1 MPGGRPLA
9 AGDALTQP
17 ALAASLDAIAADG
30 ADAFYRGELGARFL
44 AGLEPLGSP
53 LRADDLEAY
62 RPEAAAPL
70 TGRFDGVEVMT
81 SPPASQGLLLLETL
95 NAITASGEGELLGR
109 RADLLARIFHLASRD
124 RDEHLADP
132 RQVRVPLERLLSPD
146 HAEWL
151 AAQARRDLESGG
163 PAPPS
168 GPKPTGDTVAVAA
181 VDSEGRAVSLI
192 QSVFHAFGSG
202 ILEPATG
209 IICHNRGACFSL
221 DPGSPNRIEPGKRP
235 AHTLMPVLLR
245 DAGGRVSAHGT
256 MGGRAQPQIHVQLLL
271 RRLAGA
277 SPEVAVAAP
286 RFVVG
291 GLDAGSEADVIFAE
305 EGLPAETAA
314 ALSRGRLELR
324 AGGALDEI
332 VGHTQLAVRTADGL
346 AAASD
351 PRADGRGLVVRREG
365 SPA

>member
-1 MPGGRPLA
+1 M
-9 AGDALTQP
+9 
-17 ALAASLDAIAADG
+17 
-30 ADAFYRGELGARFL
+30 
-44 AGLEPLGSP
+44 
-53 LRADDLEAY
+53 
-62 RPEAAAPL
+62 
-70 TGRFDGVEVMT
+70 
-81 SPPASQGLLLLETL
+81 
-95 NAITASGEGELLGR
+95 
-109 RADLLARIFHLASRD
+109 
-124 RDEHLADP
+124 
-132 RQVRVPLERLLSPD
+132 
-146 HAEWL
+146 
-151 AAQARRDLESGG
+151 
-163 PAPPS
+163 
-168 GPKPTGDTVAVAA
+168 AA

-221 DPGSPNRIEPGKRP
+221 DPGSPNRIAPGKRP

-314 ALSRGRLELR
+314 ALSRARLELR
-324 AGGALDEI
+324 TGGALDEI